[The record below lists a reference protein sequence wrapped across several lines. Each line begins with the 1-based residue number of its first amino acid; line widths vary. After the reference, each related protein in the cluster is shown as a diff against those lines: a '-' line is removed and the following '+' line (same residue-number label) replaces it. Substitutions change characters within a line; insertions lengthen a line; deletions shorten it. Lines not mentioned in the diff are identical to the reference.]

1 MDTRNAS
8 AAPSSRRR
16 DRSNRR
22 QYQSC
27 DRCRK
32 GRRGCD
38 AVHLGIDP
46 FGQSD
51 LTTTKQVRRRGC
63 SVCQRFNA
71 ECTFEWL
78 RAIPRQVLPRRLNL
92 TRKPNLAE
100 QRRVRDHPQPQHG
113 PGLDPGFSST
123 RLLPTHNPQQHSEQI
138 DTEANFYDELDLD
151 IGLDG
156 LPLRGYGLALAVD
169 SQHDSVLRPILSGQA
184 MAESF
189 FEATRD
195 FVSPKPFEQSG
206 FSRDQ
211 SHGTILTVE
220 SGDPAGWI
228 QNNAHYDE
236 LFEPLWVDETHPP
249 GQSDLVIP
257 IPTINGTQG
266 TSLEDQNDL
275 VEFENHQNGLQGSHP
290 FFGWL
295 PDTTLASSRTAG
307 AQSPTTHFATQ
318 QWPTIS
324 MQENRL
330 ADQTNKITISNS
342 LMKIYCDSLE
352 NALECWIDRETCPY
366 RIETDTGPRSHAVNQ
381 QIQSPSISKTL
392 YNRVYRLD
400 AAFSRQ
406 RPRPLTR
413 AEDSGSS
420 KTLKLAIMAFASQ
433 WSHASGSSST
443 SVHETPWILAD
454 GSHDLGA
461 RSTSELDVSG
471 AQDFEQLL
479 RVSVWHESQ
488 RCIRRWRYCGS
499 FRVILASII
508 LFCSQQPLD
517 EDELDDYREN
527 NLEPF
532 ASHDLATGKSVHSS
546 LGSFGDH
553 LSRSTPSSDITAPG
567 LVNHSIPDLAPFS
580 SSFYGHEGLQHLEI
594 SLGHLVAWRRSI
606 MTSRLHEQ
614 KGSIHRTATEA
625 PCNGTTLPESQ
636 YLSDFN
642 LIFWLG
648 VMCDTTSSVI
658 NRRAFIMPDTV
669 TLISPSSVTKLNLD
683 SVTPA
688 ATLGASH
695 WRPDMDHQHPS
706 AERLTL
712 SVDIWGSYLLDVDR
726 NWRKNLVTAE
736 RLSTSQLRSKLIQQG
751 VPLKVLFWR
760 KVGQLQNMISFH
772 KQQQPPMSSPTPT
785 EVENAIKEAL
795 AVHQYWTVNYAE
807 FFTACT
813 REHSSLSFQSQSWYL
828 VLVLGWNMACLI
840 LARCIDLVDRNAMS
854 ERLGQSLRGSSV
866 LTSELRK
873 TSVYA
878 ISEVA
883 RASSSDLPTMTTT
896 TPSTF
901 PSDADDT
908 TTKSSH
914 PTLLGQTAIH
924 SDPHTEKV
932 VKALEIASE
941 ILLDWLRQWRSPAVS
956 DGSLH
961 LSWLYTNTSSDEIA
975 RHCVSCINTLDLLKS
990 KSDAARLTTQHLMVR
1005 YSLLNDATS

>member
-46 FGQSD
+46 FGRSD
-51 LTTTKQVRRRGC
+51 LPTSKQVRRRGC
-63 SVCQRFNA
+63 SGCQRFNEA
-71 ECTFEWL
+71 CTFEWL

-92 TRKPNLAE
+92 ARKLIPSE
-100 QRRVRDHPQPQHG
+100 QRRIRDQLQAQ
-113 PGLDPGFSST
+113 PGLEAPFSST
-123 RLLPTHNPQQHSEQI
+123 GLSPSYNAQQHSERK

-169 SQHDSVLRPILSGQA
+169 PQDDSILRPTLSGQV

-195 FVSPKPFEQSG
+195 FVSPKPFDQSG
-206 FSRDQ
+206 FSKDQ
-211 SHGTILTVE
+211 SHSVALTAE
-220 SGDPAGWI
+220 SGDPAGWV
-228 QNNAHYDE
+228 QNNADYDQ
-236 LFEPLWVDETHPP
+236 LFEPLWADEEHPST
-249 GQSDLVIP
+249 QSDLVITV
-257 IPTINGTQG
+257 PTINEIQG
-266 TSLEDQNDL
+266 TSLQGQNDL
-275 VEFENHQNGLQGSHP
+275 VEFGNYQNGLQDPDP
-290 FFGWL
+290 FPGWL
-295 PDTTLASSRTAG
+295 PDTTLASRRTAS
-307 AQSPTTHFATQ
+307 AQSSISRFATQ
-318 QWPTIS
+318 HRQTIS

-330 ADQTNKITISNS
+330 ADQSNKITISNN
-342 LMKIYCDSLE
+342 LMQIYCDSLE

-366 RIETDTGPRSHAVNQ
+366 RIETDIGSLSHAVNEQ
-381 QIQSPSISKTL
+381 TNSPSLSKTL
-392 YNRVYRLD
+392 YNRVVRLD

-413 AEDSGSS
+413 AEDAGSS
-420 KTLKLAIMAFASQ
+420 KVLKLAIMAFACQ
-433 WSHASGSSST
+433 WSHAASASSST
-443 SVHETPWILAD
+443 SVHETPWVLAD
-454 GSHDLGA
+454 GGHDLGA
-461 RSTSELDVSG
+461 RPTSDLEVPG

-479 RVSVWHESQ
+479 RLSVWHEAQ
-488 RCIRRWRYCGS
+488 RCIRRWRHCGS

-517 EDELDDYREN
+517 EEELDDYREN
-527 NLEPF
+527 HSEPF
-532 ASHDLATGKSVHSS
+532 ASHDLGAGKSVHSS
-546 LGSFGDH
+546 LGSFGDP
-553 LSRSTPSSDITAPG
+553 LYRSTPSSDITVPF
-567 LVNHSIPDLAPFS
+567 LVTHSIPDLAPFS
-580 SSFYGHEGLQHLEI
+580 SPFYGHEGLQHLEI

-606 MTSRLHEQ
+606 RSSHLHERQ
-614 KGSIHRTATEA
+614 RTIRTAATEA
-625 PCNGTTLPESQ
+625 PCNGSTLPESQ
-636 YLSDFN
+636 HLSDFN

-658 NRRAFIMPDTV
+658 NRRAFIMPDME
-669 TLISPSSVTKLNLD
+669 TLISPSNVTNLNFD
-683 SVTPA
+683 SV
-688 ATLGASH
+688 ATATSLGASH
-695 WRPDMDHQHPS
+695 WRPDVEPQHPPP
-706 AERLTL
+706 EELTQ
-712 SVDIWGSYLLDVDR
+712 SVDIWGSYLLDADR
-726 NWRKNLVTAE
+726 NWRKSLVVAE

-772 KQQQPPMSSPTPT
+772 EQQPTSSPTPT
-785 EVENAIKEAL
+785 EIENAIKEAL
-795 AVHQYWTVNYAE
+795 AVHQYWTANYAE

-840 LARCIDLVDRNAMS
+840 LARCIDFVDRNAMS

-878 ISEVA
+878 ISEAA
-883 RASSSDLPTMTTT
+883 RVSSELPTITT
-896 TPSTF
+896 TPPSSF
-901 PSDADDT
+901 PSELDPDA

-941 ILLDWLRQWRSPAVS
+941 ILLDWLRQWRSPAPS
-956 DGSLH
+956 DCSLH

-975 RHCVSCINTLDLLKS
+975 RRCVSCINTLDLLKS
-990 KSDAARLTTQHLMVR
+990 KSDAARLTTQHLMMR
-1005 YSLLNDATS
+1005 YRLLNVATS